1 MKNVAAYLKT
11 NRKMIVL
18 MALWTGIF
26 LAIFFLSRL
35 PLEAVGYGMLLFTVL
50 GGICMVIDFRKF
62 VQRLEEL
69 EQAKKHIAVSGDR
82 IPLAENPLEER
93 YQELLGEV
101 FRCKCRLE
109 SEYDNRCS
117 EMMDYYTMWV
127 HQIKTPI
134 AAMHL
139 LLQSEEVPDKGELEE
154 QLFKTEEYVGMV
166 LQYLRVGDMA
176 GDLKFRQYSLDGV
189 VRQAVRKYSKSFIRK
204 HLRLDYQDLDCTVV
218 TDEKWL
224 LFVIEQILSNAVKYT
239 ASRGGVSVYMDR
251 SRPKTLVIE
260 DTGIGI
266 SLEDLP
272 RIFEKGF
279 TGYNGRR
286 DKKSTGLGLY
296 LCKTI
301 MDKLNHEITI
311 TSVEG
316 EGTRVALGLETA
328 KLEVD

>member
-1 MKNVAAYLKT
+1 MKNAAAYLKT
-11 NRKMIVL
+11 NRKVIVL

-26 LAIFFLSRL
+26 LAIFFFSRL
-35 PLEAVGYGMLLFTVL
+35 PLETVGYGMLLFAVL
-50 GGICMVIDFRKF
+50 GGIYIAIDFREF
-62 VQRLEEL
+62 VRRLKEL
-69 EQAKKHIAVSGDR
+69 EQAKKHIAVSRER
-82 IPLAENPLEER
+82 IPTAENPLEEQ
-93 YQELLGEV
+93 YQALLEEV
-101 FRCKCRLE
+101 FRYKCRLE
-109 SEYDNRCS
+109 SEYDNRYS

-139 LLQSEEVPDKGELEE
+139 LLQSEEIPDKGELEE

-166 LQYLRVGDMA
+166 LQYLRVGGMA
-176 GDLKFRQYSLDGV
+176 ADLKFRQYSLDGI

-204 HLRLDYQDLDCTVV
+204 HLRMNYQELDCIVV

-239 ASRGGVSVYMDR
+239 ASKGRVSVYMDR

-266 SLEDLP
+266 SQEDLP

-301 MDKLNHEITI
+301 TDKLNHKITI

>member
-1 MKNVAAYLKT
+1 MKNAAAYLKT
-11 NRKMIVL
+11 NRKVIVL

-35 PLEAVGYGMLLFTVL
+35 PLETVGYGVLLFAVL
-50 GGICMVIDFRKF
+50 GGIYIAIDYRKF
-62 VQRLEEL
+62 VQRLKEL
-69 EQAKKHIAVSGDR
+69 EQAKKHIAVSGDK
-82 IPLAENPLEER
+82 IPVAENLLEER

-109 SEYDNRCS
+109 SEYDNRYS

-166 LQYLRVGDMA
+166 LQYLRMGDMA
-176 GDLKFRQYSLDGV
+176 ADLKFRQYSLDGI

-204 HLRLDYQDLDCTVV
+204 HLRLDYQELDCTVV

-224 LFVIEQILSNAVKYT
+224 LFVIEQVLSNAVKYV
-239 ASRGGVSVYMDR
+239 RKGGVSVYMDAD
-251 SRPKTLVIE
+251 RPKTLVIE
-260 DTGIGI
+260 DTGMGI
-266 SLEDLP
+266 SPEDLP

-301 MDKLNHEITI
+301 MDKLNHEIWI

-328 KLEVD
+328 ELEVD

>member
-1 MKNVAAYLKT
+1 MKNAAAYLKT
-11 NRKMIVL
+11 NRKVIVL
-18 MALWTGIF
+18 MVLWTVIF
-26 LAIFFLSRL
+26 LAVFFLSRL

-50 GGICMVIDFRKF
+50 GGIYIAIDFREF
-62 VQRLEEL
+62 IRRLKEL
-69 EQAKKHIAVSGDR
+69 EQVKKHIAVSRER
-82 IPLAENPLEER
+82 IPTAENPLEEQ

-101 FRCKCRLE
+101 FRYKCRLE
-109 SEYDNRCS
+109 SEYDNRYS

-139 LLQSEEVPDKGELEE
+139 LLQSEEIPDKGELEE

-166 LQYLRVGDMA
+166 LQYLRVGGMA
-176 GDLKFRQYSLDGV
+176 ADLKFRQYSLDGI

-204 HLRLDYQDLDCTVV
+204 HLRLNYQELDCIVV

-224 LFVIEQILSNAVKYT
+224 LFVIEQLLSNAVKYT
-239 ASRGGVSVYMDR
+239 ASRGRVSVYMDR

-266 SLEDLP
+266 SQEDLP

-301 MDKLNHEITI
+301 TDKLNHKITI

>member
-1 MKNVAAYLKT
+1 MKNAAAYLKT
-11 NRKMIVL
+11 NRKVIVL
-18 MALWTGIF
+18 MVLWTVIF
-26 LAIFFLSRL
+26 LAVFFLSRL

-50 GGICMVIDFRKF
+50 GGIYIAIDFREF
-62 VQRLEEL
+62 ICRLKEL
-69 EQAKKHIAVSGDR
+69 EQVKKHIAVSRER
-82 IPLAENPLEER
+82 IPTAENPLEEQ
-93 YQELLGEV
+93 YQALLEEV
-101 FRCKCRLE
+101 FRYKCRLE
-109 SEYDNRCS
+109 SEYDNRYS

-166 LQYLRVGDMA
+166 LQYLRVGGMA
-176 GDLKFRQYSLDGV
+176 ADLKFRQYSLDGI

-204 HLRLDYQDLDCTVV
+204 HLRMNYQELDCIVV

-239 ASRGGVSVYMDR
+239 ASKGRVSVYMDR
-251 SRPKTLVIE
+251 KRPKTLVIE

-266 SLEDLP
+266 SQEDLP

-301 MDKLNHEITI
+301 TDKLNHKITI

>member
-1 MKNVAAYLKT
+1 MKNAAAYLKT
-11 NRKMIVL
+11 NRKVIVL
-18 MALWTGIF
+18 MVLWTVIF
-26 LAIFFLSRL
+26 LAVFFLSRL

-50 GGICMVIDFRKF
+50 GGIYIAIDFREF
-62 VQRLEEL
+62 VRRLKEL
-69 EQAKKHIAVSGDR
+69 EQAKKHIAVSRER
-82 IPLAENPLEER
+82 IPTAENPLEEQ
-93 YQELLGEV
+93 YQELLEEV
-101 FRCKCRLE
+101 FRYKCRLE
-109 SEYDNRCS
+109 SEYDNRYS

-166 LQYLRVGDMA
+166 LQYLRVGGMA
-176 GDLKFRQYSLDGV
+176 ADLKFRQYSLDGI

-204 HLRLDYQDLDCTVV
+204 HLRLNYQELDCIVV

-224 LFVIEQILSNAVKYT
+224 LFVIEQLLSNAVKYT
-239 ASRGGVSVYMDR
+239 ASRGRVSVYMDR

-266 SLEDLP
+266 SQEDLP

-301 MDKLNHEITI
+301 TDKLNHKITI

>member
-1 MKNVAAYLKT
+1 MKNAAAYLKT
-11 NRKMIVL
+11 NRKVIVL
-18 MALWTGIF
+18 MVLWTVIF
-26 LAIFFLSRL
+26 LAVFFLSRL

-50 GGICMVIDFRKF
+50 GGIYIAIDFREF
-62 VQRLEEL
+62 VRRLKEL
-69 EQAKKHIAVSGDR
+69 EQVKKHIAVSRER
-82 IPLAENPLEER
+82 IPTAENPLEEQ
-93 YQELLGEV
+93 YQALLEEV
-101 FRCKCRLE
+101 FRYKCRLE
-109 SEYDNRCS
+109 SEYDNRYS

-139 LLQSEEVPDKGELEE
+139 LLQSEEIPDKGELEE

-166 LQYLRVGDMA
+166 LQYLRVGGMA
-176 GDLKFRQYSLDGV
+176 ADLKFRQYSLDGI

-204 HLRLDYQDLDCTVV
+204 HLRMNYQELDCIVV

-239 ASRGGVSVYMDR
+239 ASKGRVSVYMDR
-251 SRPKTLVIE
+251 KRPKTLVIE

-266 SLEDLP
+266 SQEDLP

-301 MDKLNHEITI
+301 TDKLNHKITI

>member
-1 MKNVAAYLKT
+1 MKNAAAYLKT
-11 NRKMIVL
+11 NRKVIVL
-18 MALWTGIF
+18 MALWIGIF
-26 LAIFFLSRL
+26 LAIFFFSRL

-50 GGICMVIDFRKF
+50 GGIYIAIDFREF
-62 VQRLEEL
+62 IRRLKEL
-69 EQAKKHIAVSGDR
+69 EQVKKHIAVSRER
-82 IPLAENPLEER
+82 IPTAENPLEEQ
-93 YQELLGEV
+93 YQALLEEV
-101 FRCKCRLE
+101 FRYKCRLE
-109 SEYDNRCS
+109 SEYDNRYS

-139 LLQSEEVPDKGELEE
+139 LLQSEEIPDKGELEE

-166 LQYLRVGDMA
+166 LQYLRVGGMA
-176 GDLKFRQYSLDGV
+176 ADLKFRQYSLDGI

-204 HLRLDYQDLDCTVV
+204 HLRLNYQELDCIVV

-224 LFVIEQILSNAVKYT
+224 LFVIEQLLSNAVKYT
-239 ASRGGVSVYMDR
+239 ASRGRVSVYMDR

-266 SLEDLP
+266 SQEDLP

-301 MDKLNHEITI
+301 TDKLNHKITI

>member
-1 MKNVAAYLKT
+1 MAAYLKT

>member
-1 MKNVAAYLKT
+1 MKNAAAYLKT
-11 NRKMIVL
+11 NRKVIVL
-18 MALWTGIF
+18 MVLWTVIF
-26 LAIFFLSRL
+26 LAVFFLSRL

-50 GGICMVIDFRKF
+50 GGIYIAIDFREF
-62 VQRLEEL
+62 IRRLKEL
-69 EQAKKHIAVSGDR
+69 EQVKKHIAVSRER
-82 IPLAENPLEER
+82 IPTAENPLEEQ
-93 YQELLGEV
+93 YQALLEEV
-101 FRCKCRLE
+101 FRYKCRLE
-109 SEYDNRCS
+109 SEYDNRYS

-166 LQYLRVGDMA
+166 LQYLRVGGMA
-176 GDLKFRQYSLDGV
+176 ADLKFRQYSLDGI

-204 HLRLDYQDLDCTVV
+204 HLRMNYQELDCIVV

-239 ASRGGVSVYMDR
+239 ASKGRVSVYMDR
-251 SRPKTLVIE
+251 KRPKTLVIE

-266 SLEDLP
+266 SQEDLP

-301 MDKLNHEITI
+301 TDKLNHKITI

>member
-1 MKNVAAYLKT
+1 MKNAAAYLKT
-11 NRKMIVL
+11 NRKVIVL
-18 MALWTGIF
+18 MALWIGIF
-26 LAIFFLSRL
+26 LAVFFLSRL

-50 GGICMVIDFRKF
+50 GGIYIAIDFREF
-62 VQRLEEL
+62 VRRLKEL
-69 EQAKKHIAVSGDR
+69 EQAKKHIAVSRER
-82 IPLAENPLEER
+82 IPTAENPLEEQ
-93 YQELLGEV
+93 YQELLEEV
-101 FRCKCRLE
+101 FRYKCRLE
-109 SEYDNRCS
+109 SEYDNRYS

-139 LLQSEEVPDKGELEE
+139 LLQSEEIPDKGELEE

-166 LQYLRVGDMA
+166 LQYLRVGGMA
-176 GDLKFRQYSLDGV
+176 ADLKFRQYSLDGI

-204 HLRLDYQDLDCTVV
+204 HLRLNYQELDCIVV

-224 LFVIEQILSNAVKYT
+224 LFVIEQLLSNAVKYT
-239 ASRGGVSVYMDR
+239 ASRGRVSVYMDR

-266 SLEDLP
+266 SQEDLP

-301 MDKLNHEITI
+301 TDKLNHKITI

>member
-1 MKNVAAYLKT
+1 
-11 NRKMIVL
+11 
-18 MALWTGIF
+18 
-26 LAIFFLSRL
+26 
-35 PLEAVGYGMLLFTVL
+35 
-50 GGICMVIDFRKF
+50 
-62 VQRLEEL
+62 
-69 EQAKKHIAVSGDR
+69 
-82 IPLAENPLEER
+82 
-93 YQELLGEV
+93 
-101 FRCKCRLE
+101 
-109 SEYDNRCS
+109 
-117 EMMDYYTMWV
+117 MMDYDTMWV

-139 LLQSEEVPDKGELEE
+139 LLQSEEIPDKGELEE

-166 LQYLRVGDMA
+166 LQYLRVGGMA
-176 GDLKFRQYSLDGV
+176 ADLKFRQYSLDGI

-204 HLRLDYQDLDCTVV
+204 HLRLNYQELDCIVV

-239 ASRGGVSVYMDR
+239 ASKGRVSVYMDR

-266 SLEDLP
+266 SQEDLP

-301 MDKLNHEITI
+301 TDKLNHKITI

>member
-1 MKNVAAYLKT
+1 MKNAAAYLKT
-11 NRKMIVL
+11 NRKVIVL
-18 MALWTGIF
+18 MVLWTVIF
-26 LAIFFLSRL
+26 LAVFFLSRL

-50 GGICMVIDFRKF
+50 GGIYIAIDFREF
-62 VQRLEEL
+62 VRRLKEL
-69 EQAKKHIAVSGDR
+69 EQAKKHIAVSRER
-82 IPLAENPLEER
+82 IPTAENPLEEQ
-93 YQELLGEV
+93 YQELLEEV
-101 FRCKCRLE
+101 FRYKCRLE
-109 SEYDNRCS
+109 SEYDNRYS

-139 LLQSEEVPDKGELEE
+139 LLQSEEIPDKGELEE

-166 LQYLRVGDMA
+166 LQYLRVGGMA
-176 GDLKFRQYSLDGV
+176 ADLKFRQYSLDGI

-204 HLRLDYQDLDCTVV
+204 HLQMNYQELDCIVV

-239 ASRGGVSVYMDR
+239 ASKGRVSVYMDR
-251 SRPKTLVIE
+251 KRPKTLVIE

-266 SLEDLP
+266 SQEDLP

-301 MDKLNHEITI
+301 MDKLNHEIMI
-311 TSVEG
+311 TSAEG